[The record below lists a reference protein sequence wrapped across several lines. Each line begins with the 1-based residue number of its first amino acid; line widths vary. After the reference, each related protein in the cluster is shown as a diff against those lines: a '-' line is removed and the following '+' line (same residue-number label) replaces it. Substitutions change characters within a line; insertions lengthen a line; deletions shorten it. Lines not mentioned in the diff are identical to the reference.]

1 MRNSKRRQAY
11 LRMKAGGELPPP
23 KDDTEANPDEARRR
37 YLVRRS
43 HLLTIVAAWTITVP
57 ASAALAAAL
66 AFVMFRLFI

>member
-11 LRMKAGGELPPP
+11 LRMKAGGELPSS
-23 KDDTEANPDEARRR
+23 KDEGEANPEEAQRR

-43 HLLTIVAAWTITVP
+43 HLLTVIAAWTITVP